1 MEDNTHID
9 TSNANDAKDKIDII
23 LRQTDYTESEARE
36 KLILY
41 NYDHIKVIK
50 SFFGIQ
56 EKKEKPI
63 TSVNQEIYKQ
73 IRFKLDATMRE
84 YNKMK
89 EQQQT

>member
-1 MEDNTHID
+1 MEVNTQVETND
-9 TSNANDAKDKIDII
+9 TNNKIDII
-23 LRQTDYTESEARE
+23 MRQTDYTESEAKE

-41 NYDHIKVIK
+41 DYDHIKVIK

-56 EKKEKPI
+56 EKKESPI
-63 TSVNQEIYKQ
+63 KSVNQEIYKQ

-89 EQQQT
+89 ELKEQN

>member
-1 MEDNTHID
+1 MEDNKNID
-9 TSNANDAKDKIDII
+9 TNDANDKIDII
-23 LRQTDYTESEARE
+23 LRQTDYTEIEARE

-56 EKKEKPI
+56 EKKEKSI

-84 YNKMK
+84 YNKFK
-89 EQQQT
+89 EKQQT

>member
-1 MEDNTHID
+1 MEDNTYID
-9 TSNANDAKDKIDII
+9 SNDANNKIEII
-23 LRQTDYTESEARE
+23 MRQTDYTEIEARE
-36 KLILY
+36 KLILHDF
-41 NYDHIKVIK
+41 DHIKVIK

-73 IRFKLDATMRE
+73 IRFKLDASMRE

-89 EQQQT
+89 EQT